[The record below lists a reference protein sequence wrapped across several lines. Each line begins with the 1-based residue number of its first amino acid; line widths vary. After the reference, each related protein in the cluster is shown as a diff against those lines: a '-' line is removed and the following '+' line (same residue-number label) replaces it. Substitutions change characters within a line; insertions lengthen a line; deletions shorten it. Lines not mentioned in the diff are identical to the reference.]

1 MTGRLGRMRGKTM
14 PDDGDFVWTVR
25 VVTSFSQRPKC
36 ALLQNMCY
44 DTSLRKQA
52 AKGARKR
59 PPSLYTVSEDV
70 KVTKDSWQLVPFLYY
85 YFFEKKSWYRFKN
98 DH

>member
-14 PDDGDFVWTVR
+14 PDDSDFAWPVR

-36 ALLQNMCY
+36 TSQNMCC

-52 AKGARKR
+52 AKGARKGR
-59 PPSLYTVSEDV
+59 REGYKRDLAVGTVS
-70 KVTKDSWQLVPFLYY
+70 LLL
-85 YFFEKKSWYRFKN
+85 FF
-98 DH
+98 

>member
-52 AKGARKR
+52 AKGARKGR
-59 PPSLYTVSEDV
+59 REGYKRDLAVGTVS
-70 KVTKDSWQLVPFLYY
+70 LLL
-85 YFFEKKSWYRFKN
+85 FF
-98 DH
+98 